1 MKLGEFVGIIKGLRI
16 RQRADELRRV
26 EVQKAKLEKIREAA
40 AEKLQKAVKKTKK
53 SCELYQLPF
62 LAYQTLAKIA
72 KRESVTYQA
81 AEPFPHIA
89 LEGLFG
95 RPIVRMVADEVS
107 QMELDA
113 LHKSDN
119 EYEVKLSTD
128 DAALFGPWTSKL
140 LYALNSGV
148 FLAFLERL
156 TGING
161 LIADPHLRGGG
172 VHIIRRGGK
181 LGIHADFNH
190 HKRLKV
196 FRRLN
201 LLLFLNREWD
211 EAWGGHLE
219 LWNREQT
226 RCCRR
231 IAPIFNRTVIFD
243 TSNFSYHGH
252 PQPLECPHDEC
263 RRSLAL
269 YYYTVDCPHES
280 DRDPHGTLFVDVPPW
295 RARVIQSASIRTPRQ
310 HVPSTELV
318 QAIEPSAGV
327 AILQNRER
335 SSQFMSPP

>member
-1 MKLGEFVGIIKGLRI
+1 MTLGKLVGAIKGLRI
-16 RQRADELRRV
+16 RQRADELRR
-26 EVQKAKLEKIREAA
+26 EELQKAKVEQLRKAA
-40 AEKLQKAVKKTKK
+40 AEKLQKAVERTKK
-53 SCELYQLPF
+53 SGELYQLPF
-62 LAYQTLAKIA
+62 LTYRTLPTMA
-72 KRESVTYQA
+72 KREAVTYQT
-81 AEPFPHIA
+81 AEPFPHVV
-89 LEGLFG
+89 LDELFG
-95 RPIVRMVADEVS
+95 RAIVRMVAEEVS
-107 QMELDA
+107 QMEIDA
-113 LHKSDN
+113 LHSSDS

-140 LYALNSGV
+140 LYSLNSGP

-201 LLLFLNREWD
+201 LLLYLNGAWD

-219 LWNREQT
+219 LWNRDKT

-231 IAPIFNRTVIFD
+231 IAPVFNRTVIFD

-252 PQPLECPHDEC
+252 PEPLECPHNES
-263 RRSLAL
+263 RKSLAL
-269 YYYTVDCPHES
+269 YYYTVDCPHEV
-280 DRDPHGTLFVDVPPW
+280 DRDPHGTLFVDVP
-295 RARVIQSASIRTPRQ
+295 RGDLESHDRFQ
-310 HVPSTELV
+310 
-318 QAIEPSAGV
+318 
-327 AILQNRER
+327 
-335 SSQFMSPP
+335 